1 MANNFFKRILNT
13 LKLMATLLLTII
25 MLAIVYWPI
34 LCIAIILTNL
44 GFIIFWPIG
53 WILCCIFFIIFM
65 IYIFIQ
71 IFR

>member
-1 MANNFFKRILNT
+1 MANNFFNRILNI
-13 LKLMATLLLTII
+13 LKLMATLLLAMI

-44 GFIIFWPIG
+44 GFIIFWPLG
-53 WILCCIFFIIFM
+53 LFLCCIFFIIFM

>member
-1 MANNFFKRILNT
+1 MANNFFNRILNI
-13 LKLMATLLLTII
+13 LKLMATLLLAII

-44 GFIIFWPIG
+44 GFIIFWPLG
-53 WILCCIFFIIFM
+53 LFLCCIFFIIFM